1 MPSLRQAGFV
11 LVGED
16 LSSEAAQR
24 AGHPHTP
31 KLSSFADEMAGFPT
45 GAVDTDSPGVGA
57 WVPDLLPS
65 LSPWSLLPLDG
76 EAQAACRQPR
86 ASSDEGGGQ
95 VSGEHWAGIFAVPCS
110 SDDPSQLELGGRQ
123 NGGRGAGTHR
133 ARVEAAQESQ
143 WRPQVDDTDVVS
155 EEADAGYR
163 IVRFSHCKPAAVGVG
178 VFFERIPVINWVR
191 GAQRGEIVRVARLQ
205 PGGPADCDG
214 SIRVGD
220 LLLSVDDCEVSGIAC
235 MKDLAAL
242 VLGDEGSMVTL
253 CLRRSAGEEKGR
265 TYETRLLRSRANAAV
280 SAKVCRTRTSARESG
295 CRKSGAS
302 KEACAHDS
310 HLNADREM
318 ILRRAQDDSAEQRR
332 HQAGPAARVPL
343 FLAMPFRLFIKQT
356 FLSASFCAWHPS
368 LSPVALQR
376 EAYGPTRRTVLCPAT
391 WAPDQH
397 IGKIALPNA

>member
-1 MPSLRQAGFV
+1 MGTRGLGDQSSRICLGAMDRGAGQLAAATWGHGEGRRASAGGQGRADSVPSLRQAGFV

-280 SAKVCRTRTSARESG
+280 SAKVCRTRTGARESG
-295 CRKSGAS
+295 CREVG
-302 KEACAHDS
+302 C
-310 HLNADREM
+310 
-318 ILRRAQDDSAEQRR
+318 EQ
-332 HQAGPAARVPL
+332 GGV
-343 FLAMPFRLFIKQT
+343 
-356 FLSASFCAWHPS
+356 
-368 LSPVALQR
+368 
-376 EAYGPTRRTVLCPAT
+376 RT
-391 WAPDQH
+391 
-397 IGKIALPNA
+397 

>member
-1 MPSLRQAGFV
+1 MGGQPAAATWGQGSGRRASAGGPGKADSVPSLRKAGFV

-16 LSSEAAQR
+16 LGSEAAQR

-31 KLSSFADEMAGFPT
+31 KLPSFADEMAGFPA
-45 GAVDTDSPGVGA
+45 GAVVTDSPAA
-57 WVPDLLPS
+57 WVPERVPDLLPS

-86 ASSDEGGGQ
+86 ESSHEGGGQ
-95 VSGEHWAGIFAVPCS
+95 VSGEHWAGYFAVPCS
-110 SDDPSQLELGGRQ
+110 SDDPSQLELGGGQ
-123 NGGRGAGTHR
+123 NGSRGAGTHR

-143 WRPQVDDTDVVS
+143 RRPQIDDTDVVA
-155 EEADAGYR
+155 EAADAGYR

-178 VFFERIPVINWVR
+178 VYFERIPVINWVR

-242 VLGDEGSMVTL
+242 VLGDAGSMVTL

-280 SAKVCRTRTSARESG
+280 SAKVCRTRNGARESG
-295 CRKSGAS
+295 CREVG
-302 KEACAHDS
+302 C
-310 HLNADREM
+310 
-318 ILRRAQDDSAEQRR
+318 EQ
-332 HQAGPAARVPL
+332 GGV
-343 FLAMPFRLFIKQT
+343 
-356 FLSASFCAWHPS
+356 
-368 LSPVALQR
+368 
-376 EAYGPTRRTVLCPAT
+376 RT
-391 WAPDQH
+391 
-397 IGKIALPNA
+397 